1 MAALFYPGSKMLLV
15 DNRINRCTCM
25 VSDFTFT
32 YFNYY
37 IFISYPCLLFIHFYI
52 VSFLF
57 VYLKIYILFIYIEYI
72 YCILKKFHDFET
84 FRNFYLI
91 IIYCSKRIFSSDL
104 SYPTAIYRHNN
115 LIYFKNLR
123 KSIIKL

>member
-37 IFISYPCLLFIHFYI
+37 IFISYPCLLFIYFYI

-57 VYLKIYILFIYIEYI
+57 VYLKNIFYLCTLSIFIAF
-72 YCILKKFHDFET
+72 LKKFHDFET
-84 FRNFYLI
+84 FRNFFLI
-91 IIYCSKRIFSSDL
+91 IIYCSKRIFL
-104 SYPTAIYRHNN
+104 VIYRI
-115 LIYFKNLR
+115 LPQFTDIIILFILR
-123 KSIIKL
+123 TYEKVS